1 MDLGAILNETMGD
14 EIAEDLVPMLMI
26 GETKRG
32 EGEVLDSV
40 FHEAENC
47 ILSLRSMAIQNRIQ
61 EVSQELLA
69 AEQIGDIDLV
79 NSLVAE
85 QLDLSKMKHLL
96 LTKLKES

>member
-1 MDLGAILNETMGD
+1 
-14 EIAEDLVPMLMI
+14 
-26 GETKRG
+26 
-32 EGEVLDSV
+32 
-40 FHEAENC
+40 
-47 ILSLRSMAIQNRIQ
+47 MAIQNRIQ